1 MKLANKYSHY
11 LQRTDSPE
19 GIIPCVSLDEAIQR
33 AETRWEIAPYTDK
46 PAYDI
51 CDRSGVVVASLDRR

>member
-1 MKLANKYSHY
+1 MKLAKKYSHY

-19 GIIPCVSLDEAIQR
+19 KIVPCISLEDAKQR

-46 PAYDI
+46 PSYDI
-51 CDRSGVVVASLDRR
+51 CDRSGKVVASVDRR